1 MATQDREWFG
11 WLDRTNAELDL
22 LSAEGRRFVT
32 SMRENLEDTFGEE
45 GEKAGQKVTNALR
58 RAVATVL
65 SERGIEFDQR
75 PASVVLVPGIDKT
88 ADLSFLVR
96 GIRWAVEI
104 KSGFEF
110 NLLGAA
116 VLEGV
121 LFRHRNPGGRFVLL
135 SLYSKMKAAPERLEA
150 LLTELGVGH
159 AFDHI
164 AVFTLNSDPDEVW
177 WKNAARR
184 INDFFGH
191 VPTPEDG
198 GK

>member
-1 MATQDREWFG
+1 MDE
-11 WLDRTNAELDL
+11 
-22 LSAEGRRFVT
+22 
-32 SMRENLEDTFGEE
+32 
-45 GEKAGQKVTNALR
+45 
-58 RAVATVL
+58 
-65 SERGIEFDQR
+65 R
-75 PASVVLVPGIDKT
+75 PAWVELVPGIAKT
-88 ADLSFLVR
+88 ADLSFRVR
-96 GIRWAVEI
+96 GVPWVIEI

-110 NLLGAA
+110 NSLGAA

-121 LFRHRNPGGRFVLL
+121 LFRHRDPGGRFVLL